1 MGIVDVF
8 FTPSILITL
17 AVCLILISVLGLYF
31 IQKINQ
37 QNHKINTMV
46 DLVST
51 LSEQMGVMRGL
62 QNHGGAVG
70 QMNSMPVETPDLTSG
85 AIPTVGLSQQED
97 LHTVSMIHVS
107 DGEDDDSKVEYDDDE
122 EEDSDDEDEDSEEDG
137 EEDSE
142 EEESE
147 DEEEDSDDEEEIEE
161 VQSSIQP
168 APQVLTG
175 AVKEEVLEIPDLT
188 IDDDEDEKPLKLENE
203 NDPESKIKSLDV
215 VMDYKKASLTKLRDL
230 VQSKGL
236 VTDASKM
243 KKSDILKVLDSE

>member
-62 QNHGGAVG
+62 QNREQMAGMPG
-70 QMNSMPVETPDLTSG
+70 QMGGIDKHPNFSTEPNANVE
-85 AIPTVGLSQQED
+85 LSQANE
-97 LHTVSMIHVS
+97 LHTVNMIHVS
-107 DGEDDDSKVEYDDDE
+107 DGEDEDSKVEYD
-122 EEDSDDEDEDSEEDG
+122 EED
-137 EEDSE
+137 
-142 EEESE
+142 ESE
-147 DEEEDSDDEEEIEE
+147 DEEDSDDEEEEE
-161 VQSSIQP
+161 GEGENEPKILKNLVEDE
-168 APQVLTG
+168 A
-175 AVKEEVLEIPDLT
+175 LEIPDLSV
-188 IDDDEDEKPLKLENE
+188 DEVDENPGEE
-203 NDPESKIKSLDV
+203 DCDEESDSKIKSLDV
-215 VMDYKKASLTKLRDL
+215 VMDYKKASLSKLRDL

>member
-1 MGIVDVF
+1 
-8 FTPSILITL
+8 
-17 AVCLILISVLGLYF
+17 
-31 IQKINQ
+31 
-37 QNHKINTMV
+37 
-46 DLVST
+46 
-51 LSEQMGVMRGL
+51 
-62 QNHGGAVG
+62 
-70 QMNSMPVETPDLTSG
+70 
-85 AIPTVGLSQQED
+85 
-97 LHTVSMIHVS
+97 MIHVS